1 MALSGSFHNYPVSSF
16 GLYCEWS
23 ASQSVVGNYSDV
35 TLRVYLSYYTLEV
48 GSRSDSYIQINGNSE
63 QYTAPS
69 INDYSTGW
77 KKKLLKTKTVRVYH
91 DGNGNASPSLGA
103 SWRFSGTYSG
113 TYINWIE
120 ASTTVTLNKIDR
132 SAPTVNITTSGITA
146 YGVTV
151 SATSS
156 ATCDVWDYSING
168 GSSWTNFSNS
178 AATSASKAIT
188 GLSPNTSYTIKVR
201 ARKKSNQVYGTSGG
215 STIKTLGNA
224 VLNSVSTLTADN
236 ATATVTINWTV
247 YSTAFTYQLAIKN
260 GSTTIATLTIAA
272 QGSAGTK
279 STTLTLTA
287 AQRSAILSAMASIK
301 SFTGTFSL
309 TTKSGSTTIGSVSSK
324 NATVQTTAANSSP
337 TFSNS
342 AGFTYADR
350 KAATVAIT
358 GNDQIMIQNYS
369 TLAVTVYAAAA
380 KNGASIKQYQATI
393 NGTTVSSSGTS
404 LNCGAVAKA
413 GNLAL
418 KVTAIDSR
426 GYSVSVTK
434 TIVVAAYT
442 KVDITSVVM
451 RRVNE
456 VEAVTQ
462 INLAATLSKILVANV
477 NKNAFRY
484 LYYRFKKTSET
495 AYNSFTSIPTS
506 SLTVTDTS
514 VKFESD
520 EFISLDPDYSYHIQ
534 FYLLDKLTSEIF
546 TVTLPAGTPLVSKRR
561 KMVGINN
568 RNPTSALDVVGEIKQ
583 NGTYVLGYVGK
594 VENDFNNYKSGG
606 IYHYIGTGASN
617 APGAAGLLEV
627 LSFENCFN
635 LIQRFTEFS
644 AGCRV
649 FVRSY
654 INNSSWTAWTQK

>member
-1 MALSGSFHNYPVSSF
+1 MALSGNFHNYPVSSF

-35 TLRVYLSYYTLEV
+35 TLWVYLSYYTLEV

-77 KKKLLKTKTVRVYH
+77 KKKLLKSKTVRVYH

-178 AATSASKAIT
+178 AATSASKTIT

-236 ATATVTINWTV
+236 AAATVTINWTV

-260 GSTTIATLTIAA
+260 GSTTIVTITIAA
-272 QGSAGTK
+272 QESTGTK

-309 TTKSGSTTIGSVSSK
+309 TTKSGSTTIGSVSSR

-342 AGFTYADR
+342 AGFTYADS
-350 KAATVAIT
+350 KAATVDIT

-369 TLAVTVYAAAA
+369 TLAVTAYAAAA
-380 KNGASIKQYQATI
+380 RNGASITQYQATI

-434 TIVVAAYT
+434 TIVVAAYA

-462 INLAATLSKILVANV
+462 VNLAATLSKILVSNK

-484 LYYRFKKTSET
+484 LYYRYKKTSET
-495 AYNSFTSIPTS
+495 DYNSFVLIPAS

-534 FYLLDKLTSEIF
+534 FYLLDKLTSEVF

-583 NGTYVLGYVGK
+583 NGVYVLGFVGSI
-594 VENDFNNYKSGG
+594 EGDFNNYKSGG
-606 IYHYIGTGASN
+606 VYHYSANPTVSN
-617 APGAAGLLEV
+617 APTSAGLLEV
-627 LSFENCFN
+627 ISNGSGYV
-635 LIQRFTEFS
+635 IQRFTAFS
-644 AGCRV
+644 AGCAMY
-649 FVRSY
+649 VRSFF
-654 INNSSWTAWTQK
+654 NNSWTSWTQK

>member
-1 MALSGSFHNYPVSSF
+1 MALSGNFHNYPVSSF

-35 TLRVYLSYYTLEV
+35 TLWVYLSYYTLKV

-77 KKKLLKTKTVRVYH
+77 KKKLLKSKTVRIYH

-156 ATCDVWDYSING
+156 ATCDVWDYSIDG

-178 AATSASKAIT
+178 AATSASKTIT

-215 STIKTLGNA
+215 SEIKTLGNA

-260 GSTTIATLTIAA
+260 GSTTIATITIAA
-272 QGSAGTK
+272 QESTGTK

-287 AQRSAILSAMASIK
+287 AQRSDILSAMASIK

-309 TTKSGSTTIGSVSSK
+309 TTKSGSTAIGSVSSR

-337 TFSNS
+337 TFSNK
-342 AGFTYADR
+342 AGFTYADS

-369 TLAVTVYAAAA
+369 TLAVTAYAAAA
-380 KNGASIKQYQATI
+380 RNGASITQYQATI

-404 LNCGAVAKA
+404 LNCGAVTKA

-434 TIVVAAYT
+434 TIVVAAYA

-462 INLAATLSKILVANV
+462 VNLAATLSKILVSNV

-484 LYYRFKKTSET
+484 LYYRYKKTSET
-495 AYNSFTSIPTS
+495 AYNSFVLIPAS

-583 NGTYVLGYVGK
+583 NGVYVLGFVGSI
-594 VENDFNNYKSGG
+594 EGDFNNYKSGG
-606 IYHYIGTGASN
+606 VYHYSANPTVSN
-617 APGAAGLLEV
+617 APTSAGLLEV
-627 LSFENCFN
+627 ISNGSGYV
-635 LIQRFTEFS
+635 IQRFTAFS
-644 AGCRV
+644 AGCAMY
-649 FVRSY
+649 VRSFF
-654 INNSSWTAWTQK
+654 NNSWTSWTQK